1 MSTGISNCLNCNKKF
16 SWRRTQYQSLP
27 KFCSVNCK
35 SSFGRIEKP
44 CKSCGKIFNRIKGA
58 DGTFEYCSR
67 KCSNIDSSRIKN
79 TFCWDTADEES
90 KKAKIFQNFYR
101 SITIKNGCWEFESE
115 MNIQTYPSIEIGKRK
130 SGSIHRVS
138 YEIHKGEIPKGMVVR
153 HLCHNSRCCR
163 PSHLEIGT
171 QKQNIQDSVVEDR
184 QAKGSKNGN
193 SKLQENHV
201 VEIKKMMKL
210 GFSNL
215 EISEKFNVSSVQI
228 NNIRRGKQW
237 KQIPWD
243 HND

>member
-1 MSTGISNCLNCNKKF
+1 MSKGISFCLNCKIKF
-16 SWRRTQYQSLP
+16 SWRRANSQDSA
-27 KFCSVNCK
+27 KFCCRNCK
-35 SSFGRIEKP
+35 NSFGRIEKA
-44 CKSCGKIFNRIKGA
+44 CKVCGKIFNRIKA
-58 DGTFEYCSR
+58 SEGTFEYCSR
-67 KCSNIDSSRIKN
+67 QCSNKDNSRIKN
-79 TFCWDTADEES
+79 TFCWDTSDDES
-90 KKAKIFQNFYR
+90 KKAKIIQNFYG
-101 SITIKNGCWEFESE
+101 SITIKNGCWEFRSE
-115 MNIQTYPSIEIGKRK
+115 LNKQTYPSLEVGKRK
-130 SGSIHRVS
+130 IRNIHRIS

-201 VEIKKMMKL
+201 IEIKKMMKL

-237 KQIPWD
+237 KHVPWPT
-243 HND
+243 